1 MAKSLTELRAQLSE
15 IEPSDAT
22 FAGIDAADV
31 EHLLAIMGDEEGW
44 LAERAVYALA
54 RFDSA
59 SARQA
64 LLSAAEDPRM
74 AIRVAAAVAAATVP
88 AAQSDQMLRKLLAD
102 PQPGVRKFAVRAVSD
117 RNSEAVLRRV
127 REISDTDENPRL
139 QRVAGEKISSISGG

>member
-1 MAKSLTELRAQLSE
+1 MAKSMTELRAQLSE

-54 RFDSA
+54 RIDSA
-59 SARQA
+59 RARQG
-64 LLSAAEDPRM
+64 LLSAAEDPR
-74 AIRVAAAVAAATVP
+74 AGIRVAAAVAAATVP
-88 AAQSDQMLRKLLAD
+88 AAQSDQMLRRLLAD

-139 QRVAGEKISSISGG
+139 QRVAEERISSISGG

>member
-1 MAKSLTELRAQLSE
+1 MARSLTELRAQLSE

-44 LAERAVYALA
+44 LAERAVYALS
-54 RFDSA
+54 RIDSA
-59 SARQA
+59 GARQA

-88 AAQSDQMLRKLLAD
+88 AAQSDQMLLKLLAD
-102 PQPGVRKFAVRAVSD
+102 PQPGVRKFAVRAVSE

-127 REISDTDENPRL
+127 REISAADDDPRL
-139 QRVAGEKISSISGG
+139 QRVAEERISSISGG